1 MGGLNRVYEIG
12 RQFRNEGMDT
22 THNPEFT
29 TCEFYQ
35 AYADY
40 HDLMEM
46 TEQMMAGMV
55 KEITGSYKIKFKK
68 EKEDEVEID
77 FSPPWKRIS
86 MTDELEKQLGVK
98 LPDISPSAI
107 AKEEDHEKA
116 RKYLDDL
123 CVKHE
128 VGCTEPRTIARLVN
142 ELVDHFVESRIM
154 NPAFLCNHPI
164 LMSPLAKPHRSKPGM
179 TERFELFCYG
189 MELCNAYTEL
199 NDPRDQRAR
208 FQEQMDAKKKGD
220 DESQPYDEEYCQ
232 ALEYG
237 LAPTG
242 GWGMGIDR
250 MTMLLTNN
258 YSIREVLLFPM
269 MKSRESS

>member
-1 MGGLNRVYEIG
+1 MMIVTSFCG
-12 RQFRNEGMDT
+12 RYV
-22 THNPEFT
+22 THSNSRPT
-29 TCEFYQ
+29 LLKHQ
-35 AYADY
+35 
-40 HDLMEM
+40 
-46 TEQMMAGMV
+46 
-55 KEITGSYKIKFKK
+55 TG
-68 EKEDEVEID
+68 
-77 FSPPWKRIS
+77 
-86 MTDELEKQLGVK
+86 
-98 LPDISPSAI
+98 
-107 AKEEDHEKA
+107 
-116 RKYLDDL
+116 
-123 CVKHE
+123 
-128 VGCTEPRTIARLVN
+128 TIARLVN

>member
-1 MGGLNRVYEIG
+1 MCETRSGLHGTAYVVVLFEHGVRVSLMMIVTSFCG
-12 RQFRNEGMDT
+12 RYV
-22 THNPEFT
+22 THSNSRPT
-29 TCEFYQ
+29 LLKHQ
-35 AYADY
+35 
-40 HDLMEM
+40 
-46 TEQMMAGMV
+46 
-55 KEITGSYKIKFKK
+55 TG
-68 EKEDEVEID
+68 
-77 FSPPWKRIS
+77 
-86 MTDELEKQLGVK
+86 
-98 LPDISPSAI
+98 
-107 AKEEDHEKA
+107 
-116 RKYLDDL
+116 
-123 CVKHE
+123 
-128 VGCTEPRTIARLVN
+128 TIARLVN

-269 MKSRESS
+269 MKSRE